1 MRHMPQIIL
10 CLWGFLCVRD
20 AGRTGNKISVEHI
33 WRRLYNRIYFLFTGR
48 WAYNWGGGRA
58 LMTRGAYRVVSKGQG
73 AFFPGYYK
81 HDPHLLL

>member
-1 MRHMPQIIL
+1 MQDAQVTKSLLNTFGEGFII
-10 CLWGFLCVRD
+10 
-20 AGRTGNKISVEHI
+20 ASI
-33 WRRLYNRIYFLFTGR
+33 FLFTGR